1 MSSRAGMDR
10 SLLKDWLE
18 AALFISGRTMSIDE
32 LVKLSGAGRYDVIEE
47 LDHLSEKHQGPIV
60 LVRTDTTAKMTL
72 QDKYQKEL
80 WMLGH
85 PELGKGELRTLTVV
99 AYYEPIKQ
107 SDVVRMRGNKT
118 YEQVASLESNGFVRS
133 QKFGRT
139 KVLRLG
145 HKFFEYF
152 GDEVAERIRN
162 SGASAQVESQGQE
175 DGQDLEGL

>member
-1 MSSRAGMDR
+1 MDR

-18 AALFISGRTMSIDE
+18 AALFISGRAMSIDE
-32 LVKLSGAGRYDVIEE
+32 LAKLSGGARYDIIEE
-47 LDHLSEKHQGPIV
+47 LDRLSEKYQGPIV

-72 QDKYQKEL
+72 QEQYQKEL

-85 PELGKGELRTLTVV
+85 PELGKGELRTLTVI

-118 YEQVASLESNGFVRS
+118 YEQVAQLETAGFVRS

-145 HKFFEYF
+145 QKFYEYF

-162 SGASAQVESQGQE
+162 SGASAKAEASGQE
-175 DGQDLEGL
+175 DGQDLEIE